1 MPHQLSAGISAQL
14 KDLIDPALAAIDK
27 AIDLVGEEAVV
38 AYLTAEYDQ
47 YIVPID
53 IPYVPEAMEKV
64 IDAIAKKE
72 IKVLVSAAHK
82 AIHKPAPAPTP
93 APTPDPA
100 PDPVPVN
107 PPGAAHP

>member
-1 MPHQLSAGISAQL
+1 MSQPLSADLSSQL

-38 AYLTAEYDQ
+38 AYLAAEYDQ

-53 IPYVPEAMEKV
+53 IPYVPDSVEAV

-72 IKVLVSAAHK
+72 IKVLVAAAHK
-82 AIHKPAPAPTP
+82 AIHKPAPT
-93 APTPDPA
+93 PTPDPA
-100 PDPVPVN
+100 PVPPQGSA
-107 PPGAAHP
+107 PPK